1 MRRGLRRG
9 LRRDGEPEY
18 GLLPH
23 NQLPWYRHGNQPLDN
38 IDNGSDRPARLGEPD
53 GPAGPAGPVRPRRPR
68 RPRGPRGPDGPDR
81 LGGPGELGRPDG
93 PGGLRE
99 FMDGPAS
106 SEFERQSQLFGQR
119 QAEAEAEKFQARQIA
134 AQAGTLKAVFPS
146 IGQMKERSRAKQREF
161 MEEVS
166 GLFDAQIA
174 KSGKICPRYLRYQTR
189 FPPLFAAVKSRKD
202 LSRYLTSSLRKVKS
216 AYLLPAYETKPLFF

>member
-1 MRRGLRRG
+1 MPPRLRHG

-18 GLLPH
+18 GELPA
-23 NQLPWYRHGNQPLDN
+23 NQLPWYRHRGQPMNNNVD
-38 IDNGSDRPARLGEPD
+38 GPD
-53 GPAGPAGPVRPRRPR
+53 GPA
-68 RPRGPRGPDGPDR
+68 GPDGPDR
-81 LGGPGELGRPDG
+81 LGRLGELGRPDG

-106 SEFERQSQLFGQR
+106 SEFERQSQLFGQK

>member
-1 MRRGLRRG
+1 MPPRVRKFG

-18 GLLPH
+18 GELPA
-23 NQLPWYRHGNQPLDN
+23 NQLSWYRHRGQPMNNNVD
-38 IDNGSDRPARLGEPD
+38 GPD
-53 GPAGPAGPVRPRRPR
+53 GPA
-68 RPRGPRGPDGPDR
+68 GPDGPDR
-81 LGGPGELGRPDG
+81 LGRLGELGRPDG

-106 SEFERQSQLFGQR
+106 SEFERQSQLFGQK

>member
-1 MRRGLRRG
+1 MHLLNWSFFVFLSKLHKKNMRRG

-18 GLLPH
+18 GELPA
-23 NQLPWYRHGNQPLDN
+23 NQLPWYRRGIQALFN
-38 IDNGSDRPARLGEPD
+38 IDNGPRE
-53 GPAGPAGPVRPRRPR
+53 PAGPAE
-68 RPRGPRGPDGPDR
+68 PDR
-81 LGGPGELGRPDG
+81 PGGPA
-93 PGGLRE
+93 GLRE
-99 FMDGPAS
+99 FMGGPAS
-106 SEFERQSQLFGQR
+106 SEFERQSQMFGQK

>member
-1 MRRGLRRG
+1 MRRG
-9 LRRDGEPEY
+9 LRRDGEAEH
-18 GLLPH
+18 GLLPD
-23 NQLPWYRHGNQPLDN
+23 NQLPWYRRGIQALFN
-38 IDNGSDRPARLGEPD
+38 IDNGPRRPGEPD
-53 GPAGPAGPVRPRRPR
+53 GPAGPDRPRRPR
-68 RPRGPRGPDGPDR
+68 RPRGPA
-81 LGGPGELGRPDG
+81 
-93 PGGLRE
+93 GLRE

-106 SEFERQSQLFGQR
+106 SEFERQSQMFGQK

-161 MEEVS
+161 MEEVN

>member
-1 MRRGLRRG
+1 MNWSFFIFLSKLHKKNMRPRLGPSLRKYGRP
-9 LRRDGEPEY
+9 DY
-18 GLLPH
+18 GLLPD
-23 NQLPWYRHGNQPLDN
+23 NQLERRRHRPRNQALVN
-38 IDNGSDRPARLGEPD
+38 IDNGPGVPGVPRVPDR
-53 GPAGPAGPVRPRRPR
+53 PAGPAGP
-68 RPRGPRGPDGPDR
+68 DGPDR
-81 LGGPGELGRPDG
+81 PGGPA
-93 PGGLRE
+93 GLRE

-106 SEFERQSQLFGQR
+106 SEFERQSQMFGQK
-119 QAEAEAEKFQARQIA
+119 QAEAEAEKFQARQTA